1 MTQGTEWLELRTCGE
16 CGKRFTV
23 LYPHMWRYKRKPKG
37 AAIYFCSYSCVRKFD
52 REGVENMGERRNRI
66 EIAKTIIE
74 MGKKGQGGAP
84 VMKYLTELG
93 YKNPVQAVTD
103 IRKYIREKDPDLY
116 AQWPM
121 WYQGKMTTIGE
132 IEKEYETP
140 QEAHGFKGGKIP
152 ESIVTRIMENMM
164 PAPEKREP
172 AEDEFEYMAIRSKAS
187 KMLWEQEPDGE
198 IFRMDIDDIHIKMT
212 AEQWKVFLN
221 EAPRALRKLGVEI

>member
-23 LYPHMWRYKRKPKG
+23 LYPHLWRYKRAK
-37 AAIYFCSYSCVRKFD
+37 YYLCSWSCMRKFD
-52 REGVENMGERRNRI
+52 REGVENMGERRDRI

-74 MGKKGQGGAP
+74 MAKNGQGGAP
-84 VMKYLTELG
+84 VTEYLAGLG
-93 YKNPVQAVTD
+93 YKNPVQAVAD
-103 IRKYIREKDPDLY
+103 IKKYIREKAPDLY

-121 WYQGKMTTIGE
+121 RYQGKATTMGE
-132 IEKEYETP
+132 LEKEGTIP
-140 QEAHGFKGGKIP
+140 QEAPGFKGGKIP
-152 ESIVTRIMENMM
+152 ESIVTRVMENMM

-172 AEDEFEYMAIRSKAS
+172 AEDEFEYMVIRSKVS
-187 KMLWEQEPDGE
+187 KMLWEQEPNGE
-198 IFRMDIDDIHIKMT
+198 IFRMDMDDIHIKMT